1 MPWRQKVAALCLA
14 ILVFVGVGLVKA
26 QGKELQA
33 DFVEKNIIVQLDKP
47 ANTAGANPEENLLE
61 LGSSDFRNLRVKI
74 TIKNNGE
81 QEAKNI
87 RLEVPLLAELD
98 STYQRILEEKFSHQP
113 VEIKKE
119 SVFSRI
125 AVIELASLLPGKSD
139 VITVDYKLQVNPVK
153 ANFATVWEQNGF
165 TKQNVGQA
173 YLQPGPKIESDHP
186 QIVAKAK
193 ELTAGLKTNLEK
205 AKAIYDFVVD
215 YLQYDLNASVRNKG
229 ALAALQSGTG
239 VCEEYAALF
248 TALAR
253 AAGIPARQV
262 NGYADPK
269 GTGESFNIAAGQAL
283 NLRGYRHSWA
293 EFYLEGMGWV
303 PVDPTRDI
311 NSKEDR
317 YFGALPRTSHIA
329 QNYLDQS
336 LKVRYRGGKLSA
348 GWEETLVR

>member
-1 MPWRQKVAALCLA
+1 MPRWQKFSVILSVVL
-14 ILVFVGVGLVKA
+14 LVFVGVGLVKA
-26 QGKELQA
+26 QGKELEQ
-33 DFVEKNIIVQLDKP
+33 KIVLQLDKP
-47 ANTAGANPEENLLE
+47 ENTVQVTETINAEGNLIE
-61 LGSSDFRNLRVKI
+61 RGSAVYRDLRIKI
-74 TIKNNGE
+74 TLKNSGE

-87 RLEVPLLAELD
+87 RLEVPLLAEID
-98 STYQRILEEKFSHQP
+98 SSYQRIIEENFSHKP

-119 SVFSRI
+119 SLNRI
-125 AVIELASLLPGKSD
+125 AFIEIDSLLPGKSE
-139 VITVDYKLQVNPVK
+139 VITIDYRVQVNPVRVK
-153 ANFATVWEQNGF
+153 FAALL
-165 TKQNVGQA
+165 GQA
-173 YLQPGPKIESDHP
+173 NLKGQNLGQVYLQPGAKIESDHP
-186 QIVAKAK
+186 QIVTKAA
-193 ELTAGLKTNLEK
+193 EITAGKKNDLDKI
-205 AKAIYDFVVD
+205 KAIYDFVVD
-215 YLQYDLNASVRNKG
+215 HIQYDLNAPVRNKG

-269 GTGESFNIAAGQAL
+269 GTGESFNLAAGQAL

-293 EFYLEGMGWV
+293 EFYLEGIGWV

-311 NSKEDR
+311 NSKEQR
-317 YFGALPRTSHIA
+317 YFGALPRTSHIV

-336 LKVRYRGGKLSA
+336 LRVRYRGGKLSA

>member
-1 MPWRQKVAALCLA
+1 MPRWQKFSVILSVVL
-14 ILVFVGVGLVKA
+14 LVFVGVGLVKA
-26 QGKELQA
+26 QGKELEQ
-33 DFVEKNIIVQLDKP
+33 KIVLQLDKP
-47 ANTAGANPEENLLE
+47 ENTVQVTETINAEGNLIE
-61 LGSSDFRNLRVKI
+61 RGSAVYRDLRIKI
-74 TIKNNGE
+74 TLKNSGE

-87 RLEVPLLAELD
+87 RLEVPLLAEID
-98 STYQRILEEKFSHQP
+98 STYQRILEETFSHKP

-119 SVFSRI
+119 GLRNRT
-125 AVIELASLLPGKSD
+125 AVIELDSLLPGKSE
-139 VITVDYKLQVNPVK
+139 VIIIDYRLQVNSVRANLNAALGQAGLAEVK
-153 ANFATVWEQNGF
+153 
-165 TKQNVGQA
+165 VGQA